1 MLTSG
6 DSYSTGTLP
15 GAGSLR
21 CSDCG
26 FAVSLMALDA
36 VPECP
41 HCGCQRFSRASIFSD
56 VGSETDP
63 GLQAPEPPPS
73 LDGLRRRAQEPGDYL
88 GLIDD
93 DRVTLIPLTREW
105 TRLGRSVAADV
116 RLDDPTV
123 SRRHAILVRQP
134 DGVRILDD
142 RSLNGIYVNGEKRE
156 WSSVADGDQL
166 MIGRYQLVFISVTGG
181 EQGETLAP
189 ADAAAIA
196 GV

>member
-26 FAVSLMALDA
+26 FAVSLMASDE

-41 HCGCQRFSRASIFSD
+41 RCGSRSFSRASIFSD
-56 VGSETDP
+56 VGAETDP
-63 GLQAPEPPPS
+63 GLQTTEPLPS
-73 LDGLRRRAQEPGDYL
+73 LEGLRRRTQQPGDYL
-88 GLIDD
+88 GLVDD

-142 RSLNGIYVNGEKRE
+142 RSLNGIYVNGEQRE
-156 WSSVADGDQL
+156 WSRISDGDRL
-166 MIGRYQLVFISVTGG
+166 MIGRYQLVFISVPQAGQATGP
-181 EQGETLAP
+181 AA
-189 ADAAAIA
+189 ADAAALA